1 MCNRDA
7 LHVLSLISK
16 SGARHALLTT
26 FETFEEMNV
35 DISCDSGGYRAL
47 NLQKAPF
54 NLRPPMHFWPE
65 DYPVDQR
72 VGLGLWEL
80 PLPPQPSPSP
90 SPSPDDIEEGEN
102 ASAWGDIE
110 DDIED
115 DDDDGFGLW
124 KQRLRPDDIEDD
136 EDTGAW
142 GDIEDD
148 EEAGSGSNDTLEFSY
163 FWSSPSARPDDIE
176 DDE

>member
-1 MCNRDA
+1 MCNRDV

-26 FETFEEMNV
+26 FETFEATNV

-54 NLRPPMHFWPE
+54 NLQPPMRFWPE

-80 PLPPQPSPSP
+80 PLPLQPPPSPSP
-90 SPSPDDIEEGEN
+90 SP
-102 ASAWGDIE
+102 
-110 DDIED
+110 
-115 DDDDGFGLW
+115 
-124 KQRLRPDDIEDD
+124 RPDDID
-136 EDTGAW
+136 
-142 GDIEDD
+142 DD
-148 EEAGSGSNDTLEFSY
+148 EEAGSGSGLIDVLELTYEKFSY
-163 FWSSPSARPDDIE
+163 EKYTATPASLLLAYWRPSVTSERLPLSL
-176 DDE
+176 